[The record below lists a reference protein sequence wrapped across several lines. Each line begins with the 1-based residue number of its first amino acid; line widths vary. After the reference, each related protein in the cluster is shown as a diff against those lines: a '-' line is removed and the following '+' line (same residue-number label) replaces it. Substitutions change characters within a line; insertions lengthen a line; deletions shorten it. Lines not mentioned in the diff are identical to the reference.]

1 MDIGS
6 FYKNT
11 GVYCDTILI
20 NKNFVIKIG
29 NKVMDMKNYGKSYH
43 IKFNLNSII
52 SNPNFFS
59 FDFAWECASYMQ
71 M

>member
-1 MDIGS
+1 MDIES

-43 IKFNLNSII
+43 IGF
-52 SNPNFFS
+52 
-59 FDFAWECASYMQ
+59 
-71 M
+71 